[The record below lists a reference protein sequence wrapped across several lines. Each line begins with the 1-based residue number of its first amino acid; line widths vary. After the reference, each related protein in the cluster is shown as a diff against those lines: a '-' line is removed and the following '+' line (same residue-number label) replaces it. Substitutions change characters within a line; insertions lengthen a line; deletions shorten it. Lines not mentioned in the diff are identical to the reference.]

1 MTAPLRQAVGGV
13 AATLGIAGLTWR
25 RLLRGR
31 AIWITLI
38 LSAVPA
44 LVAVALIGRH
54 NRHGV
59 NDLLEISIW
68 LLAVLAPLHVA
79 SSLSEELEDRTAAYL
94 WSRPIPRWTIVSG
107 KLLALVPLVWAFEV
121 AGAAAAA
128 ERVGGFGVTFHVER
142 VALGFG
148 LGTLAAACCS
158 VGIST
163 LWPKHGM
170 AISMVYL
177 LFVDLPMGVIPAA
190 LQQLSITHYV
200 RTLAGEPA
208 DATTLIGLG
217 VVSLVWLLI
226 ALYRI
231 RRLE

>member
-25 RLLRGR
+25 RIRRGR
-31 AIWITLI
+31 AIWITL
-38 LSAVPA
+38 LMSAVPA
-44 LVAVALIGRH
+44 LAAIMLVGRH

-59 NDLLEISIW
+59 NDLLELSIW

-79 SSLSEELEDRTAAYL
+79 SSLSEELEERTAAYL
-94 WSRPIPRWTIVSG
+94 WSRPIPRWTILSG
-107 KLLALVPLVWAFEV
+107 KLLALVPLIAVAEI

-128 ERVGGFGVTFHVER
+128 ERVGAFGTTFHLER
-142 VALGFG
+142 AALGLG
-148 LGTLAAACCS
+148 LGTVAAACCCI
-158 VGIST
+158 GIST

-177 LFVDLPMGVIPAA
+177 LLVDLPMGLIPAA

-200 RTLAGEPA
+200 RALVAEPA
-208 DATTLIGLG
+208 DSASVIGLG
-217 VVSLVWLLI
+217 VLSLVWLLI

>member
-1 MTAPLRQAVGGV
+1 MTAPARGAVGGG
-13 AATLGIAGLTWR
+13 AATLAIAGLTWR
-25 RLLRGR
+25 RIVRGR

-38 LSAVPA
+38 MSAVPA
-44 LVAVALIGRH
+44 LVAIALIGRN

-79 SSLSEELEDRTAAYL
+79 SSLSEELEERTAAYL
-94 WSRPIPRWTIVSG
+94 WSRPIPRWTILSG
-107 KLLALVPLVWAFEV
+107 KLLAFVPLVAAFEL
-121 AGAAAAA
+121 AGAALAA
-128 ERVGGFGVTFHVER
+128 ERVGAFGTTFHVER
-142 VALGFG
+142 AALGLG
-148 LGTLAAACCS
+148 LGTVATACCS

-163 LWPKHGM
+163 MYPKHGM
-170 AISMVYL
+170 ALSMVYL

-190 LQQLSITHYV
+190 LQNLSITYYV
-200 RTLAGEPA
+200 RTLVAEPVA
-208 DATTLIGLG
+208 STPVIGIG
-217 VVSLVWLLI
+217 VISLVWLLI